1 MLKTIG
7 IVPARIGSRGVK
19 QKNIK
24 EISGKPLIEHTFEQI
39 KNSKLLDQFIVSSDS
54 EYIIEL
60 SESYGAIC
68 NGIRPKYLAD
78 DKALTIDVIKYELEK
93 LGVLL
98 DNFTHVMLLQPTCPL
113 RNSHHIDE
121 SINKLE
127 QTNGNSLISVVEVNS
142 YHPLR
147 MKRIHNNRLYNY
159 LDTGIE
165 DMRPRQNLP
174 KVYIRNGAIYLSKIN
189 DVFSLSTFSNPEC
202 IPYLMN
208 EKDSINIDNES
219 DFILAEHYLKERN
232 SLREDF

>member
-1 MLKTIG
+1 MMKTLG

-19 QKNIK
+19 GKNIR

-54 EYIIEL
+54 EFINKL

-78 DKALTIDVIKYELEK
+78 DKALTIDVVKYELEK
-93 LGVLL
+93 ISWLL

-113 RNSHHIDE
+113 RKSHQIDE
-121 SINKLE
+121 SINRLE
-127 QTNGNSLISVVEVNS
+127 ESKGNSLISVVEVNS

-147 MKRIHNNRLYNY
+147 MKRIHKNRLYNY
-159 LDTGIE
+159 IDTGIE
-165 DMRPRQNLP
+165 DMRPRQELP

-189 DVFSLSTFSNPEC
+189 DVLSLSTFSNPEC
-202 IPYLMN
+202 IPFLMN
-208 EKDSINIDNES
+208 EEDSINIDNES
-219 DFILAEHYLKERN
+219 DFILAEHFLKERN
-232 SLREDF
+232 N